1 MAELLS
7 QQYCSAFSDPDNITH
22 DNIAPNYQQEY
33 NENNPGSSSLIDISF
48 DEEDIVQAIDEL
60 GLASAGGYGGF
71 PSILL
76 VFVDIM

>member
-7 QQYCSAFSDPDNITH
+7 EQYCSAFSDRENITH

-48 DEEDIVQAIDEL
+48 DEEDIAQAIDEL